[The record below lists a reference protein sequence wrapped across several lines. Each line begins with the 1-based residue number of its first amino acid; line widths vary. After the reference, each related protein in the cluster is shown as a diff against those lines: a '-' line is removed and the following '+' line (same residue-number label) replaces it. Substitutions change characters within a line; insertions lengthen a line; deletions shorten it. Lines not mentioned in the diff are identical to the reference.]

1 MIFAMIVLGLFA
13 WVGISIWW
21 VIRHAGCDTP
31 PKETWW
37 NAVQLMPV
45 IVILW
50 VVEQARKAKKYGV
63 K

>member
-1 MIFAMIVLGLFA
+1 MIITAIIVAIFV

-21 VIRHAGCDTP
+21 VIRHAGYDTP

-37 NAVQLMPV
+37 NAIQLMPV

-50 VVEQARKAKKYGV
+50 IVEQAQKAKKHGI